1 MKNKTI
7 KKTAIFLIILA
18 PLLLA
23 VCFLCRGKSTWLN
36 TTIDGNISSK
46 QPRLE
51 DDFIQS
57 INYDFLKNTPIP
69 DSKISVSKAFSA
81 YDDIKSRMLSY
92 VKDIN
97 LDSEENLENK
107 AVKYIY
113 DQCSDW
119 DQRNAA
125 GVEPVLPLLKKF
137 QGVQTLEDFESL
149 IYDDEARMFLP
160 FESNYNSFRIRFQFN
175 KKYVAADL
183 RFSSDFYEKMLLK
196 CGYSKTDAKKLVKI
210 AQDFEQKYSRVK
222 TKMSVPLYKN
232 KPNEELDPYPIRK
245 FMDASGFGEAS
256 GILIEWLEVTEAF
269 FSMYNEENLEALKAL
284 CICRLMRISAD
295 YLDWDC
301 FELKCEITKKVL
313 GKKLVPQGDEYS
325 IEFLNTIIPMLYGKL
340 WLQNFFSEEVR
351 EDVTKFVQSIL
362 DEYIADIPDWGWL
375 SVGARYNLCQLLKN
389 TKVIAGYSNSFPDYT
404 GLYRLFADKEYSN
417 ETLLDTYIKIC
428 NFEKAIDVKK
438 SFSEVD
444 DYVWIDPPQTLNA
457 YYNPG
462 NNSINLFAGWIWAS
476 GYDVNMS
483 IEEKMAKIGT
493 VMAHEISH
501 SFSNPNLY
509 QTTNGHHWNNAD
521 SEALNS
527 KLNVYAKYLHKFT
540 LLNGK
545 KCDGELVKFEAGAD
559 MFGMTL
565 VLNMAKKIPDF
576 DYQKFF
582 INYSYV
588 WCSKFTRNF
597 FESFMLKDSHPAHF
611 LRVNAEVQQF
621 DEFYEAFD
629 IKPGDKMYLPPKKRI
644 RF

>member
-1 MKNKTI
+1 MKNKKI
-7 KKTAIFLIILA
+7 KKPAIFLIILA
-18 PLLLA
+18 PLMLA

-57 INYDFLKNTPIP
+57 LNYDFLKNTPIP
-69 DSKISVSKAFSA
+69 EDDIRVSPFTA
-81 YDDIKSRMLSY
+81 YDDIKTKMLSY
-92 VKDIN
+92 VKDIK

-107 AVKYIY
+107 AIKFIY
-113 DQCSDW
+113 NQCSDW
-119 DQRNAA
+119 DKRNAA

-137 QGVQTLEDFESL
+137 QNVQTLEDFEAL

-160 FESNYNSFRIRFQFN
+160 FESDYLSFIIPFQFD
-175 KKYVAADL
+175 KKRVLPEQCY
-183 RFSSDFYEKMLLK
+183 SSEFYEKMLVK
-196 CGYSKTDAKKLVKI
+196 CGYSKTAAKKLVKT
-210 AQDFEQKYSRVK
+210 ACTFEKKYSRIKEV
-222 TKMSVPLYKN
+222 TTISLYKN
-232 KPNEELDPYPIRK
+232 KPNETLDAYPIRK
-245 FMDASGFGEAS
+245 FMAASGLAEAS
-256 GILIEWLEVTEAF
+256 EYYISWLQVTETF
-269 FSMYNEENLEALKAL
+269 FSMYKEENLEALKAL
-284 CICRLMRISAD
+284 CICKLMRISAD
-295 YLDWDC
+295 YLDRDC
-301 FELKCEITKKVL
+301 YELEREITKKL
-313 GKKLVPQGDEYS
+313 SGKKLVLHGDEYS
-325 IEFLNTIIPMLYGKL
+325 NDFLNKVIPMLYGKI

-351 EDVTKFVQSIL
+351 EDVTELVQSVL
-362 DEYIADIPDWGWL
+362 DEYISEIPDWDWL
-375 SVGARYNLCQLLKN
+375 SVGARYNLGQLLKN
-389 TKVIAGYSNSFPDYT
+389 TKVIVGYSNSFPDYT
-404 GLYRLFADKEYSN
+404 GLYKVFDDKADSDD
-417 ETLLDTYIKIC
+417 TLLDTYIKIS

-462 NNSINLFAGWIWAS
+462 NNSINIFAGWIWAS

-521 SEALNS
+521 SDALNS

-545 KCDGELVKFEAGAD
+545 KCNGELVKFEAGAD

-582 INYSYV
+582 INYSSV

-629 IKPGDKMYLPPKKRI
+629 IKPGDKMYLAPEKRI